1 MHFPFIVQVQPA
13 LQPAQFCNVHLML
26 VLKTFAVGLAPDGA
40 QPSVAFS
47 NVQGSHFRGFD
58 YPAGLT
64 QQCVRADWPGDGVQY
79 AALRR
84 AEVTCDIAAL
94 LLSAVDRERADFL
107 IRGDEVFVEVLAGF
121 DIGQCVRTE
130 RLGVVSGETGVF
142 KVAGDVHHEHQLVFV
157 PGCLGRG
164 YLVVEEQHL
173 SAIGFAGW
181 PLRFRW
187 R

>member
-1 MHFPFIVQVQPA
+1 M
-13 LQPAQFCNVHLML
+13 
-26 VLKTFAVGLAPDGA
+26 GLAPDGA

-47 NVQGSHFRGFD
+47 TVQGSQFRGFD
-58 YPAGLT
+58 YPSCLA
-64 QQCVRADWPGDGVQY
+64 QQNVGVDWSGNDVQY

-84 AEVTCDIAAL
+84 AEVTGHVAAL

-107 IRGDEVFVEVLAGF
+107 IRGDEVVIEVLAGF
-121 DIGQCVRTE
+121 GIGQCVRTE

-142 KVAGDVHHEHQLVFV
+142 KVAGDVHHEHQLVFL

-164 YLVVEEQHL
+164 FLFVEEQDL
-173 SAIGFAGW
+173 SAVGFTGW

-187 R
+187 RRQL